1 MSDVSALIEQFSRL
15 QILVIG
21 EAMLDRYLHG
31 QATRL
36 CQETPVPVVTLSHT
50 IDQPGGAA
58 NTAVNLAGLGAQATL
73 LSAIGDDWEGNQLQR
88 VLIDHDV
95 ATQDILVSPQR
106 TTLTKQRV
114 INDDQLLLRFDHGS
128 TTAINVELEN
138 QLIDLLRSTWQDY
151 DAVIVSDYGYGV
163 LTTRIIDTIAQ
174 LQTQHPKTLTIDA
187 KNLRRYTHTNAT
199 AVKPNYQQ
207 TIALLNQTESPF
219 TATYS
224 RIAHVEAHR
233 DDIFKATGAKIVAVT
248 LDQEGA
254 LILQRGCTSYRIHA
268 DPACPTRTI
277 GAGDTFTAAFTIAL
291 ALNVDPA
298 IAANLAAAAAAIV
311 VSKSGT
317 AVCSA
322 DELRAAFRSV
332 VSPF

>member
-1 MSDVSALIEQFSRL
+1 MSDSALIEQFSRL

-31 QATRL
+31 CATRL
-36 CQETPVPVVTLSHT
+36 CQETPVPVVTLSQT
-50 IDQPGGAA
+50 VDQPGGAA

-73 LSAIGDDWEGNQLQR
+73 LSAIGDDWEGSQLQR
-88 VLIDHDV
+88 VLINHDV
-95 ATQDILVSPQR
+95 ATQAILVSPYR

-128 TTAINVELEN
+128 TNAIDVELES
-138 QLIDLLRSTWQDY
+138 QFIDLLKSTWRDY
-151 DAVIVSDYGYGV
+151 NAVIISDYGYGI
-163 LTTRIIDTIAQ
+163 LTTQIIDAIAQ
-174 LQTQHPKTLTIDA
+174 LQTQHPKTLVIDA
-187 KNLRRYTHTNAT
+187 KDLRRYTRTNAT

-207 TIALLNQTESPF
+207 TIALLNQTESLLAPD
-219 TATYS
+219 YS
-224 RIAHVEAHR
+224 RVAHVEAHK

-248 LDQEGA
+248 LDQDGA
-254 LILQRGCTSYRIHA
+254 IILQRDCTPYRIHVN
-268 DPACPTRTI
+268 PACPTRTI

-291 ALNVDPA
+291 ALNVDPT

-311 VSKSGT
+311 VGKAGT
-317 AVCSA
+317 AVCRA
-322 DELRAAFRSV
+322 DELRAAFLSV